1 MGLSSSTIG
10 PPVDP
15 LHVFT
20 GQGQVLGLLL
30 DELYIYSE
38 NPLNG
43 LRRLFE
49 ARSTCDYEGGPPCN
63 VICSQ
68 TGLFLT
74 QADWTVDTFV
84 RYLVQR
90 NPDVAAAIRRA
101 GPLLYQ
107 ILVHYGSLPFPVDED
122 KRMTCGSFL
131 RGIYMLSKNNHRVLS
146 HQVSRWQGD
155 EPVTRAREP
164 ADDTRI
170 LFQSIATGNPR
181 TFQNPGH
188 RSEDDDEDLID
199 VLFRLGETIRERR
212 SPKHGFKR
220 KDVISAAPLLPS
232 SYSRSLEGSVSVR
245 DLEVLLDLIV
255 SLISRLFG
263 VAEQP
268 VNQAV
273 VQCIIEGFRQNS
285 RDMTSVEWPTFR
297 DTILSSVTLI
307 KSYPNL
313 LSVLEAFIEQSF
325 GITPDF
331 WHGLLYPLAIAGV
344 YKMVVTSKIIAV
356 EQLAQL
362 FLIMCSGYGLAPDN
376 QAIIV
381 PLQPGSTNFQADMR
395 HITNITTLLQTPD
408 HLLIVQAREDISE
421 AAYQSTTFCV
431 YTGALGELQIHDLDR
446 PRVRFRRPGEK

>member
-1 MGLSSSTIG
+1 M
-10 PPVDP
+10 
-15 LHVFT
+15 
-20 GQGQVLGLLL
+20 LGLLL

-63 VICSQ
+63 AIRSQ
-68 TGLFLT
+68 AGLFLT

-107 ILVHYGSLPFPVDED
+107 ILVHYGSFPFPVDED

-146 HQVSRWQGD
+146 HQISRWQGG

-212 SPKHGFKR
+212 SPKYGFKR
-220 KDVISAAPLLPS
+220 KDVM
-232 SYSRSLEGSVSVR
+232 
-245 DLEVLLDLIV
+245 
-255 SLISRLFG
+255 
-263 VAEQP
+263 VA
-268 VNQAV
+268 
-273 VQCIIEGFRQNS
+273 
-285 RDMTSVEWPTFR
+285 
-297 DTILSSVTLI
+297 
-307 KSYPNL
+307 
-313 LSVLEAFIEQSF
+313 
-325 GITPDF
+325 
-331 WHGLLYPLAIAGV
+331 
-344 YKMVVTSKIIAV
+344 TSKIITV

-362 FLIMCSGYGLAPDN
+362 FLIMCSGYGLAPDI
-376 QAIIV
+376 QAITV
-381 PLQPGSTNFQADMR
+381 QFQPGSTNFQADMR
-395 HITNITTLLQTPD
+395 HIPNIATLLQTPD
-408 HLLIVQAREDISE
+408 HLLIVQAEEDISE

-431 YTGALGELQIHDLDR
+431 YTGALEELQIHDLDR
-446 PRVRFRRPGEK
+446 PRVRFRRPGEKYSIFGLSPVHHVFQKGINDPKDTLEVLTEQDGVRITTGALSLTFNDSLRHLEINGGSMAFEGKVTALEIWNVGYEG